1 VIDDGRRTTEDGRTK
16 IALKPTFRF
25 FLLAFALL
33 VSACRA
39 TPTPTPRVNF
49 RIGSADSTQYLA
61 REVADAYR
69 RAYPN
74 TTFDFFT
81 SNSTTTLRQLVFSKF
96 DFAFVEKN
104 PGADELERAN
114 ATALEVGRD
123 GVFII
128 VNPAN
133 ALQTVSRD
141 DLKKMFTGEIN
152 QWSQLNV
159 APPSGNDAIQVLA
172 REEGSG
178 MRAVIEDDIMQGARL
193 TPTALLLPTNLDMLD
208 YVADHPNAIGYV
220 AANIWDESSRTH
232 PLALDNIPATRASI
246 SAGTYPLIQTVFLI
260 VPQPPN
266 DNVSN
271 FLEFLTS
278 SEGRNTLYHRISE
291 LAPK

>member
-1 VIDDGRRTTEDGRTK
+1 MTNDGRPK
-16 IALKPTFRF
+16 IARTITLSF
-25 FLLAFALL
+25 FLLTFFFLFT
-33 VSACRA
+33 ACRA
-39 TPTPTPRVNF
+39 TPTLTPRVHL

-69 RAYPN
+69 RAHPN
-74 TTFDFFT
+74 TTFEFFT
-81 SNSTTTLRQLVFSKF
+81 SNSTTTLRQLAFARF

-104 PGADELERAN
+104 PRADELERAN
-114 ATALEVGRD
+114 ATALELGRD
-123 GVFII
+123 AIFII

-133 ALQTVSRD
+133 VLQTISRN
-141 DLKKMFTGEIN
+141 DLKKVFTGEIN
-152 QWSQLNV
+152 QWSQLN
-159 APPSGNDAIQVLA
+159 ATPPGGNDSIQVLA

-178 MRAVIEDDIMQGARL
+178 MRAAIDADIMQGARL

-246 SAGTYPLIQTVFLI
+246 SAGTYPLIQIVFLI

-266 DNVSN
+266 SDMTN
-271 FLEFLTS
+271 FLEFLS
-278 SEGRNTLYHRISE
+278 LSEGRSTLYHRISE
-291 LAPK
+291 LTPK